1 MMLKTTLLSI
11 LALVNAA
18 GHKGGGGHA
27 HGGDDADEDGF
38 PACYGGPAC
47 VAAGTAHG
55 CYDCSIL
62 KESDCAGHFDAH
74 LTNLGYCAEGTEP
87 KVAACYRGPACTAAG
102 ASHGCYDCSVT
113 QASQCDSSFN
123 DALAIS
129 SCLEGTAPTKPAATI
144 SPPEPPPAPPSPPPP
159 QRMTDCKP
167 GEGLKCSRNEA
178 CGGALLAKP
187 KDPPNP
193 TLEPCYSH
201 AQCRTLD
208 GEVGM
213 GVCCVPVGTCDHFNP
228 DGRPYISAYQKYYV
242 GGCQPF
248 TSKYTHNASEYATT
262 SVGYGGKTEDVFDEK
277 GLFDHSKGIYPT
289 VTEGCVKQGECAV
302 AFIEQVYGLTST
314 GGTLQKHAESD
325 IYLLSDEA
333 IDEQLVG
340 ATETS
345 PGICRSIYKRRVI
358 TATHYAEVKVTVA
371 GDVADYTASVLDT
384 MAEHLA
390 YKMNVAVGNVKITAA
405 AGSVILSI
413 VVGYPSSAA
422 ASSGAETMNT
432 AMSDNTKAAAMLSTP
447 AKEVSVEAVATASSG
462 TGSAPRPV
470 QNLEEEEEEGLTV
483 GAIAGIAV
491 GAAVGGILILVG
503 IGIGI
508 CCATKKKSTDAK
520 APPA

>member
-1 MMLKTTLLSI
+1 M
-11 LALVNAA
+11 
-18 GHKGGGGHA
+18 
-27 HGGDDADEDGF
+27 
-38 PACYGGPAC
+38 
-47 VAAGTAHG
+47 
-55 CYDCSIL
+55 
-62 KESDCAGHFDAH
+62 
-74 LTNLGYCAEGTEP
+74 
-87 KVAACYRGPACTAAG
+87 
-102 ASHGCYDCSVT
+102 
-113 QASQCDSSFN
+113 
-123 DALAIS
+123 
-129 SCLEGTAPTKPAATI
+129 
-144 SPPEPPPAPPSPPPP
+144 
-159 QRMTDCKP
+159 
-167 GEGLKCSRNEA
+167 
-178 CGGALLAKP
+178 
-187 KDPPNP
+187 
-193 TLEPCYSH
+193 
-201 AQCRTLD
+201 TLD
-208 GEVGM
+208 GQVGM
-213 GVCCVPVGTCDHFNP
+213 GVCCVPVGTCDHLNP
-228 DGRPYISAYQKYYV
+228 EGRPYISAYQKYYV

-314 GGTLQKHAESD
+314 GGTLQGHAESD

-345 PGICRSIYKRRVI
+345 PGICRSKGVYPRREI
-358 TATHYAEVKVTVA
+358 TATHYAAVEVTVA
-371 GDVADYTASVLDT
+371 GDVADYTTSVLDT

-390 YKMNVAVGNVKITAA
+390 YKMNVAVGNVRITAA
-405 AGSVILSI
+405 AG
-413 VVGYPSSAA
+413 
-422 ASSGAETMNT
+422 
-432 AMSDNTKAAAMLSTP
+432 MLSTP
-447 AKEVSVEAVATASSG
+447 AKSVTVEAVATASSG

>member
-1 MMLKTTLLSI
+1 M
-11 LALVNAA
+11 
-18 GHKGGGGHA
+18 
-27 HGGDDADEDGF
+27 
-38 PACYGGPAC
+38 
-47 VAAGTAHG
+47 AAGTAHG

-129 SCLEGTAPTKPAATI
+129 SCLEGTAPTKPAAAI

-242 GGCQPF
+242 GGCQPYAHHGASPFITAPTISCPPPPPPPPSAPHSHPLLYRF

-262 SVGYGGKTEDVFDEK
+262 SVGYGGKTEDVFDEN

-333 IDEQLVG
+333 IDDQLVG

-345 PGICRSIYKRRVI
+345 PGICRSKGVYPRREI

-390 YKMNVAVGNVKITAA
+390 YKMNVAVGNVRITAA
-405 AGSVILSI
+405 AGSVVLTI
-413 VVGYPSSAA
+413 VVGYPSASA

-432 AMSDNTKAAAMLSTP
+432 AMADNTKAAEMLSTP
-447 AKEVSVEAVATASSG
+447 AKSVTVVAVATASSG

-470 QNLEEEEEEGLTV
+470 QNLEEEGEEGLTV